1 MKKKIVFSLILLF
14 LIGGRGFAEEKT
26 VISIKVEGNE
36 TVSSQRILSLLRT
49 RVGETFSKRIL
60 NEDVKRLYK
69 TAYFSDITVET
80 KEEKGGIVLTIKL
93 KENLIIG
100 NISVRGNKIFKK
112 SQIKKEIPFKVG
124 DFFNEKKLKDA
135 VSAISKLYE
144 KKQIFFTEIK
154 PEVKTEDKKITIIFH
169 LKEGKRGRVTQIR
182 FEGNKTFSDEKLKR
196 KMKIKERGFLRL
208 GTFKKKALEEDKAKI
223 INFYKGNG
231 FANVQLKE
239 VKVIPDKKKRKLSIV
254 IVIDEGKRFYLG
266 ERKLAG
272 NLLFPEEELK
282 KRFFL
287 KTGSFYRE
295 NAVNAES
302 NSLRNY
308 YTDRGY
314 LLTKIEIIQRPK
326 PDTTIIDLT
335 YRIEPGKIISIEEVK
350 IRGNNITKDN
360 VIRREIKIKPGEV
373 FSGKKL
379 RKSIVNL
386 SDLGYFEDIGVNT
399 EPGTTADTRNLVLTV
414 DEKEKTGL
422 FSFGGGYSSIDKL
435 IGFVGI
441 EQRNF
446 DWRDWPHFVGG
457 GQNIKLS
464 AEFGATKKNF
474 SLSFTN
480 PWIFDKPISF
490 GFDIYS
496 ITREWNEYTEGRLG
510 GDIRLNRRFRDGLY
524 VLSGMLKSEE
534 IDISDIEAGVSPDL
548 KKEEGKN
555 LVNSI
560 TLGLTRDSRNSR
572 IRPTSGSK
580 NGITVEY
587 AGLGGDKNFTKEIL
601 ESTFY
606 FSLPKGFVLSQKMQF
621 GIAQQDVP
629 IYERFYAGG
638 ANSIR
643 GYEERSVGPRDNLD
657 NPIGGKAIFIEN
669 LELTHSLY
677 QDILYWAI
685 FFDAGNVWSRP
696 KNIGLAD
703 LRKGVGAGIR
713 IKVPLFQLPV
723 RIDYGYPLD
732 PEPGEKQKGIVHFTM
747 QWGF

>member
-422 FSFGGGYSSIDKL
+422 FSFGGGYSSIDKI

>member
-1 MKKKIVFSLILLF
+1 MMKKIVFILILLF
-14 LIGGRGFAEEKT
+14 LIGETGFAKSRT
-26 VISIKVEGNE
+26 VISIKVEGNKS
-36 TVSSQRILSLLRT
+36 VSSQRVLSLLRT
-49 RVGETFSKRIL
+49 RVGKIFSKRIL

-69 TAYFSDITVET
+69 TGYFSDIAVET
-80 KEEKGGIVLTIKL
+80 KEEEGGIVLTIKL

-100 NISVRGNKIFKK
+100 NISIRGNKIFRK
-112 SQIKKEIPFKVG
+112 SQIRKEIPFKVG

-154 PEVKTEDKKITIIFH
+154 PEIKTEKQKVTVFFY
-169 LKEGKRGRVTQIR
+169 LKEGKRGRVTSIE

-196 KMKIKERGFLRL
+196 KMKIKERGFFRL
-208 GTFKKKALEEDKAKI
+208 GTFKKIALEEDKAKI

-239 VKVIPDKKKRKLSIV
+239 VKVIPDKKKRKLTIV

-266 ERKLAG
+266 ERKLTG
-272 NLLFPEEELK
+272 NLLFPEDELK

-287 KTGSFYRE
+287 KTGSFYIE
-295 NAVNAES
+295 NSVNAES

-314 LLTKIEIIQRPK
+314 LLAKIEIIQRPK
-326 PDTTIIDLT
+326 PDTSIIDIT
-335 YRIEPGKIISIEEVK
+335 YRIEPGEIISIEEVK
-350 IRGNNITKDN
+350 IKGNNITRDN
-360 VIRREIKIKPGEV
+360 VIRRELKVKPGEV
-373 FSGKKL
+373 FCGKKL

-386 SDLGYFEDIGVNT
+386 SDLGYFNDIGITT
-399 EPGTTADTRNLVLTV
+399 EPGTAADTRNLVITV

-422 FSFGGGYSSIDKL
+422 FSFGGGYSTIDKL
-435 IGFVGI
+435 IGFVGV

-457 GQNIKLS
+457 GQNINLK
-464 AEFGATKKNF
+464 AEFGTKKKNF

-480 PWIFDKPISF
+480 PWIYDKPISF
-490 GFDIYS
+490 GFDLYS
-496 ITREWNEYTEGRLG
+496 ITREWNEYTEARIG

-524 VLSGMLKSEE
+524 VLSGMIKSEE
-534 IDISDIEAGVSPDL
+534 IEISDIEAGASPDL

-555 LVNSI
+555 LINSI
-560 TLGLTRDSRNSR
+560 TLGFTRDSRNSR
-572 IRPTSGSK
+572 INPTSGSK

-606 FSLPKGFVLSQKMQF
+606 FSLPRGFVLSQRMQF

-657 NPIGGKAIFIEN
+657 NPIGGKAIIVEN
-669 LELTHSLY
+669 LELTHSFY
-677 QDILYWAI
+677 KDILYWAV

-732 PEPGEKQKGIVHFTM
+732 PEPGEKQKGVVHFTM

>member
-69 TAYFSDITVET
+69 TGYFSDITVET

-422 FSFGGGYSSIDKL
+422 FSFGGGYSSIDKI

-490 GFDIYS
+490 GFDLYS

-560 TLGLTRDSRNSR
+560 TLGFTRDSRNSR